1 MPQVQPLCPAPDP
14 MLPRLFVCL
23 ATSGTRMCQIL
34 PQWEGRRARTC
45 SVLPDPALAVP
56 CACRPFRL
64 HGLPF
69 RPVETYLSKSLL
81 ECRHPA
87 NRVNCSL
94 PSMPARNLGSSFINT
109 PAVRHRSVR
118 SPQAVSSFRVRQR
131 PSSCQP
137 LGHRAG
143 SSGCCSN

>member
-1 MPQVQPLCPAPDP
+1 MPQVQPLRPAPDP

-94 PSMPARNLGSSFINT
+94 PCLRETWEAPSLT
-109 PAVRHRSVR
+109 HLRSGITVFAPR
-118 SPQAVSSFRVRQR
+118 KP
-131 PSSCQP
+131 
-137 LGHRAG
+137 
-143 SSGCCSN
+143 